1 MPGSFEGRESK
12 TGRSEEQPRHLGK
25 WETQGGGGGCTVE
38 DEVRGWQGGGEG
50 EQINVIMTPLLGL
63 WGAGSLIQRSD
74 TA

>member
-1 MPGSFEGRESK
+1 M
-12 TGRSEEQPRHLGK
+12 
-25 WETQGGGGGCTVE
+25 GCTVE